1 MPGVLWPK
9 KVYIYNINL
18 YRQGKDL
25 LKTLAFDF
33 DSILIIKIILI
44 TSQPKILEYYSC
56 ESYILIIFLIT
67 LNIAQISSC
76 T

>member
-1 MPGVLWPK
+1 M
-9 KVYIYNINL
+9 
-18 YRQGKDL
+18 
-25 LKTLAFDF
+25 LAFDF

-44 TSQPKILEYYSC
+44 ASQPKILEYCSC

-67 LNIAQISSC
+67 LNIYQISSC

>member
-1 MPGVLWPK
+1 MYCDLK

-56 ESYILIIFLIT
+56 ESYILTIFLIT

>member
-1 MPGVLWPK
+1 M
-9 KVYIYNINL
+9 
-18 YRQGKDL
+18 
-25 LKTLAFDF
+25 LAFDF

-44 TSQPKILEYYSC
+44 ASQPKILDYCSC